1 MADGSIR
8 RVVLGGHEFYILV
21 AEAEIVER
29 FLNEIGILVADVAE
43 LGGGDANEQ
52 NFVAGVAVA
61 GGLEPGVVGVAVNFL
76 FQGVKDAG
84 PGIRND
90 VGTRERHFLP
100 EILKSAGEKTSGKT
114 NLRI

>member
-1 MADGSIR
+1 MTDGGIR
-8 RVVLGGHEFYILV
+8 RIVLGGHEFHILV

-43 LGGGDANEQ
+43 LGGGDADEQ
-52 NFVAGVAVA
+52 DFIAGVAVA
-61 GGLEPGVVGVAVNFL
+61 GRLEPGVVGVPVNFL
-76 FQGVKDAG
+76 FQSVKNAR

-100 EILKSAGEKTSGKT
+100 EY
-114 NLRI
+114 